1 MIRQFHEF
9 FNLIFGGFLTFG
21 PTGTHSSPPSSAA
34 TAAAAAAAP
43 SSVSLSEP
51 RAGAL
56 LLLPLLFGTV
66 LYVDIESESSTRK
79 SRRARFPPT
88 TTVTTQWQI
97 FEISFRFQFHR
108 RFASQSRD
116 GGSGGTRF
124 WQNRMR
130 RQAVAA
136 CRITTCPPRFS
147 DLAPVEKI
155 SISIF

>member
-1 MIRQFHEF
+1 MIRLFHEI

-21 PTGTHSSPPSSAA
+21 PTGTHSSPTSSAA
-34 TAAAAAAAP
+34 GAAAPP

-51 RAGAL
+51 RAGALL

-116 GGSGGTRF
+116 GGSGRQDF
-124 WQNRMR
+124 NRIECDG
-130 RQAVAA
+130 RQWRHAA
-136 CRITTCPPRFS
+136 LQ
-147 DLAPVEKI
+147 LAHPD
-155 SISIF
+155 FQT

>member
-1 MIRQFHEF
+1 MIMIRQFHEF

-34 TAAAAAAAP
+34 ATAAAP

-116 GGSGGTRF
+116 GGSGGRIECAG
-124 WQNRMR
+124 
-130 RQAVAA
+130 RQWWYAA
-136 CRITTCPPRFS
+136 QRAKFAKKVHKPHLRGSMSLI
-147 DLAPVEKI
+147 LN
-155 SISIF
+155 

>member
-1 MIRQFHEF
+1 MIRQFHKF
-9 FNLIFGGFLTFG
+9 FNQIFGGFLTFG

-34 TAAAAAAAP
+34 AAVVP

-108 RFASQSRD
+108 RFALQSRD
-116 GGSGGTRF
+116 GGSGRGDKILTE
-124 WQNRMR
+124 QN
-130 RQAVAA
+130 
-136 CRITTCPPRFS
+136 
-147 DLAPVEKI
+147 APAG
-155 SISIF
+155 SGGMPHYNLPTQIFRPSAIPAKHTKHN